1 MVINST
7 LYLLRNYNVV
17 SEYRFCKRRWRFDY
31 AIPDKKIAIE
41 IEGGVWISGRHNR
54 ASGFLKDMEKY
65 NTATILGWRV
75 LRFTPEEFAN
85 GEAFK
90 YIKELL

>member
-1 MVINST
+1 MNYT
-7 LYLLRNYNVV
+7 LYLLKDYKVEK
-17 SEYRFCKRRWRFDY
+17 EYRFCKRRWRFDY

-90 YIKELL
+90 YIKKLL

>member
-17 SEYRFCKRRWRFDY
+17 AEYRFCKRRWRFDY